1 MSNPD
6 ITARL
11 SQRWQWGSKQ
21 AISFLMQQAVE
32 NRDVISLAAGL
43 VDEVTLPV
51 SECRSALSGLF
62 SDDARAR
69 HALQYGTTGGADVLR
84 HTFDVVRGAVICQRA
99 GSGIIHGE

>member
-1 MSNPD
+1 MSQQP
-6 ITARL
+6 ALEL
-11 SQRWQWGSKQ
+11 SQRSRWAKDQ

-84 HTFDVVRGAVICQRA
+84 EQLRHHLARR
-99 GSGIIHGE
+99 